1 MEKSDNGKGALGTQF
16 RNNLDVVT
24 GGAGF
29 IGSHLVDRLL
39 SDGRRVRIIDNFA
52 SGGPHN
58 LERLKDRN
66 DVELIQADIRDREE
80 MPERIAGAARVFHLA
95 ALADIVPSI
104 QQPEIYFD
112 VNVGGTLNILEAA
125 RAAGVE
131 RFVYAASGSCY
142 GIPEDYP
149 TPESAPIKPAYPYAL
164 TKNLGEGMALHWAEV
179 YDLPVISLR
188 FFNVYGPRSRT
199 SGAYGAVFG
208 VFLAQLLAGKA
219 LTIVGDGEQTRDF
232 TFVSDAV
239 SAIMAAAASDVV
251 GDYFNVGSGRTVS
264 VNYLAELLGARET
277 VHIPKRPGEP
287 DCTLADIS
295 KIRDHLGWEPAMSIE
310 DGVNVMLKNIDY
322 WRDAPVW
329 NAESIAEATKEWF
342 AHLKDV

>member
-1 MEKSDNGKGALGTQF
+1 MGKSDNGKGAGSAQF

-39 SDGRRVRIIDNFA
+39 SDGRSIRIIDNFA

-58 LERLKDRN
+58 LEHLKGRN
-66 DVELIQADIRDREE
+66 DVELIQADIRDRDE
-80 MPERIAGAARVFHLA
+80 MLEGVKGAARVFHFA

-112 VNVGGTLNILEAA
+112 VNVGGTLSTLEAA

-142 GIPEDYP
+142 GIPKDYP
-149 TPESAPIKPAYPYAL
+149 TPESARIEPAYPYAL
-164 TKNLGEGMALHWAEV
+164 TKNLGERMALHWAKV

-208 VFLAQLLAGKA
+208 VFLAQLLASKA

-239 SAIMAAAASDVV
+239 SAIAAAATSDVV

-264 VNYLAELLGARET
+264 VNYLAELLGATET

-287 DCTLADIS
+287 DCTLADIG
-295 KIRDHLGWEPAMSIE
+295 KIRDRLGWKPSMPIE
-310 DGVNVMLKNIDY
+310 DGVNVMLDNIDY

-342 AHLKDV
+342 AHLKNV

>member
-1 MEKSDNGKGALGTQF
+1 MRSAQF

-39 SDGRRVRIIDNFA
+39 SDGRSIRVIDNFA

-58 LERLKDRN
+58 LQHLKGRK
-66 DVELIQADIRDREE
+66 DVELIQADIRDRDE
-80 MPERIAGAARVFHLA
+80 MLERIKGANRVFHVA

-112 VNVGGTLNILEAA
+112 VNVGGTLNTLEAA

-142 GIPEDYP
+142 GIPNDYP
-149 TPESAPIKPAYPYAL
+149 TPESAPIKPTYPYAL
-164 TKNLGEGMALHWAEV
+164 TKNLGERIALHWAEV

-219 LTIVGDGEQTRDF
+219 LTIVGDGKQTRDF

-239 SAIMAAAASDVV
+239 SAIAAAATSDVV

-264 VNYLAELLGARET
+264 VNYLAELLGATET
-277 VHIPKRPGEP
+277 LHIPKRPGEP
-287 DCTLADIS
+287 DCTLADIG
-295 KIRDHLGWEPAMSIE
+295 KIRDRLGWEPSMPIE
-310 DGVNVMLKNIDY
+310 DGVNVMLDNIQY

-342 AHLKDV
+342 AHLKNV

>member
-1 MEKSDNGKGALGTQF
+1 MPNDEMPAPRAEF
-16 RNNLDVVT
+16 RNDFDVVT

-39 SDGRRVRIIDNFA
+39 GEGRSVRVIDNFA

-58 LERLKDRN
+58 LEHLKGRADI
-66 DVELIQADIRDREE
+66 DVRQSDIRDRDA
-80 MPERIAGAARVFHLA
+80 MRAQIDGATRVFHLA

-112 VNVGGTLNILEAA
+112 VNVGGTLNVLEAA
-125 RAAGVE
+125 RAAGASRV
-131 RFVYAASGSCY
+131 VYVASGSGY
-142 GIPEDYP
+142 GIPDEYP
-149 TPESAPIKPAYPYAL
+149 TPETAAIKPAYPYAL
-164 TKNLGEGMALHWAEV
+164 TKNLGEQMAMHWAEV

-208 VFLAQLLAGKA
+208 VFLAQLLANEP

-232 TFVSDAV
+232 TFVADAV
-239 SAIMAAAASDVV
+239 SSLAAAAASDVV
-251 GDYFNVGSGRTVS
+251 GDFFNVGSGRTVS
-264 VNYLAELLGARET
+264 VNYLVKLLGAQDT

-287 DCTLADIS
+287 DSTIADIA
-295 KIRDHLGWEPAMSIE
+295 KIRDRLGWQPAVQIE
-310 DGVNVMLKNIDY
+310 EGVKVMLDNIDY

-329 NAESIAEATKEWF
+329 DADSIAEATKEWF
-342 AHLKDV
+342 TYLKDA